1 MKYPME
7 IVNTEIPIESLE
19 DNMLVQLFRG
29 LAINNKNS
37 KPIQCAILKT
47 LLKRK
52 KLHLLTKMY

>member
-7 IVNTEIPIESLE
+7 IINTEIPIESLE

-37 KPIQCAILKT
+37 KQIRCVILKA

-52 KLHLLTKMY
+52 KLYLLTNKY